1 MRTPGKPGVLVLSK
15 HALAAMTAMMTD
27 RSNGLQIEPRHGRDD
42 VETGLALDAHRLESE
57 RIVEST
63 DKTVRA
69 DADADR
75 RSTRNANV
83 TTGQRA
89 RAKA

>member
-1 MRTPGKPGVLVLSK
+1 
-15 HALAAMTAMMTD
+15 MTAMMTD
-27 RSNGLQIEPRHGRDD
+27 RSNGLQIKPRHGRDD
-42 VETGLALDAHRLESE
+42 VETGLALEAHRLESE
-57 RIVEST
+57 RVVEST

-89 RAKA
+89 GAKA

>member
-1 MRTPGKPGVLVLSK
+1 MSK
-15 HALAAMTAMMTD
+15 HALAAMTAMMAD
-27 RSNGLQIEPRHGRDD
+27 RSNGLQIEPRHCRDD
-42 VETGLALDAHRLESE
+42 VETGLALEAHRLESE
-57 RIVEST
+57 RAVEST

-69 DADADR
+69 DTDADR
-75 RSTRNANV
+75 RATGNADV

>member
-1 MRTPGKPGVLVLSK
+1 MPGLFVLSK
-15 HALAAMTAMMTD
+15 YALAAMTAMMTD
-27 RSNGLQIEPRHGRDD
+27 RSNGLQIKSRHCRDD
-42 VETGLALDAHRLESE
+42 VESGLALDAHRLESE
-57 RIVEST
+57 RVIEST

-75 RSTRNANV
+75 RSTGNANV

-89 RAKA
+89 RANA

>member
-1 MRTPGKPGVLVLSK
+1 MSK
-15 HALAAMTAMMTD
+15 HALAAMTAMMAD
-27 RSNGLQIEPRHGRDD
+27 RSNGLQIEPRHCRDD
-42 VETGLALDAHRLESE
+42 VETGLALEAHRLESE
-57 RIVEST
+57 RVVEST